1 MSWHPSRARSG
12 RALLHTAVVQAVSGR
27 SMLVRLDSGDDRLLP
42 LPDPAPAS
50 LVGTTV
56 LVRDGHEWVAAA
68 PAPASGESVAL
79 RQVGDEAAAP
89 PPVVAPVTAIDL
101 RDRVPPHHDGGAR
114 DRFGRRVESLRRR
127 RVGEVVR
134 TTPSGW

>member
-12 RALLHTAVVQAVSGR
+12 RALLHTAVVQAISGR
-27 SMLVRLDSGDDRLLP
+27 SMLVRLDSGEDRLLP
-42 LPDPAPAS
+42 LPDSAS
-50 LVGTTV
+50 ATLVGATV

-68 PAPASGESVAL
+68 PTPATGESVAL
-79 RQVGDEAAAP
+79 RQVGDEAVAP
-89 PPVVAPVTAIDL
+89 SPAVAPVTAIDL
-101 RDRVPPHHDGGAR
+101 RDRVPPHDRGPR